1 MTVHRNGAAKRPK
14 RRYRRRTDP
23 PVVQKVDKL
32 LLALAL
38 EAAGMDASRLV
49 IIDEHT
55 IYVRN
60 PVNRYY

>member
-1 MTVHRNGAAKRPK
+1 
-14 RRYRRRTDP
+14 
-23 PVVQKVDKL
+23 
-32 LLALAL
+32 
-38 EAAGMDASRLV
+38 MDASRLV